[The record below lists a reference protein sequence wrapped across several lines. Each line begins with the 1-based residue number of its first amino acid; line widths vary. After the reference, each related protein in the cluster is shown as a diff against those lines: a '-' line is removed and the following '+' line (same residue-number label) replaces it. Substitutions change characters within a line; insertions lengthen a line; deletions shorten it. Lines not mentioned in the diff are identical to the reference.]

1 MMRRFRQCVRAIA
14 SKWSLGGSLSFP
26 QKTWRGI
33 ATEQPATGPFLIPHS
48 NGWVRNRP
56 ERPSVRLKRAFAV
69 SLRD

>member
-48 NGWVRNRP
+48 NG
-56 ERPSVRLKRAFAV
+56 
-69 SLRD
+69 